1 MKTGTENIK
10 DHNDMKKLMT
20 LFLGLLPM
28 ALFSQVQLVSTD
40 ATKYYPD
47 DTRITYM
54 QLSQF
59 PVDVDFLKF
68 VELEVL
74 SDTSIQRFDLSKN
87 GTTCFYQAQKHIT
100 EEMIVEAI
108 NNAYELYFTTQAP
121 RLNEEV
127 SDKTVANQ
135 ESEDFVKRGVL
146 NEYFICWFTLDMPD
160 DNELVKNII
169 STFKDSGF
177 ISDVNYNGNGSFEVY
192 SKGIIYPDQIEALLV
207 RWDVTIQTESLK

>member
-1 MKTGTENIK
+1 M
-10 DHNDMKKLMT
+10 
-20 LFLGLLPM
+20 GLLPFF
-28 ALFSQVQLVSTD
+28 LFSQIQLVSSD
-40 ATKYYPD
+40 ATKFYPD

-59 PVDVDFLKF
+59 PVNADFLEF
-68 VELEVL
+68 VEIEVL
-74 SDTSIQRFDLSKN
+74 SNTSIKRFNLSKN

-127 SDKTVANQ
+127 SDKTVANR

-169 STFKDSGF
+169 STFKESGF

-192 SKGIIYPDQIEALLV
+192 SKGIIYPDEIETLLV
-207 RWDVTIQTESLK
+207 RWGVTIQQESLK